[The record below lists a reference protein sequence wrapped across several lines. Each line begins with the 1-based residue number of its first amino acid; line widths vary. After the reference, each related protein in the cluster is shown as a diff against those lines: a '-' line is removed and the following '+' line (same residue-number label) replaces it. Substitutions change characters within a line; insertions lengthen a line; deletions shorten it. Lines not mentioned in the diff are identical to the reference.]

1 MGKKGHGKT
10 TGRGKLP
17 VKDGNNENSI
27 PRKLSRQK
35 RNEVNQI
42 VEKLLKASTSIQAL
56 PNASKEWETHLEIQK
71 LLEKVNQAESDM
83 KVTPSDRS
91 SHFEQFMSWMQQNGA
106 EVNGVKIAQFP
117 GFEYGLQAEKDF
129 EEGDLMIAVPRKLM
143 LTTETVKDSVL
154 GPLLRKDAMLQHMP
168 NVALSLLLLVEKF
181 SPNSFWK
188 PYISI
193 LPQEYT
199 TVLYFKTHELQEL
212 KGSPSLEPALKQ
224 CRNIARQY
232 AYFNKLFQTTSD
244 PASDLL
250 RDVFSYE
257 QYCWAVS
264 TVMTRQNFVP
274 SSDGNFMLNA
284 LIPFWDMANHINGK
298 LSTDFSVNQQRSE
311 CLACKPFRANEQVFI
326 FYGVRTNSELF
337 VNNGFV
343 FPGNEHDALPV
354 RLGVSRA
361 DPLQPIRAKLL
372 ARLGLP
378 TSGDFLLRNG
388 PDPVD
393 GRLLAFLRI
402 FSMGQEHLDH
412 WLEND
417 RSCDLVYIDCALE
430 TEVENRTW
438 TFLLAR
444 IKLLLSAY
452 PTTLQADLE
461 LLNGGSLTS
470 PCQRLAVQ
478 LRVTEKQILQGALE
492 YVEQRI
498 RP

>member
-1 MGKKGHGKT
+1 MGKKNHGKVC
-10 TGRGKLP
+10 GRGKLP
-17 VKDGNNENSI
+17 VKDSNLQNST

-42 VEKLLKASTSIQAL
+42 VEKLLKASTNIVSS
-56 PNASKEWETHLEIQK
+56 PNVSKEWETYLEIQK
-71 LLEKVNQAESDM
+71 LLEKVIQAESDM
-83 KVTPSDRS
+83 KVPLTDRS
-91 SHFEQFMSWMQQNGA
+91 SHLEQFMSWMRQHGA
-106 EVNGVKIAQFP
+106 EINGIKIGQFP
-117 GFEYGLQAEKDF
+117 AYEYGLQAEKDL
-129 EEGDLMIAVPRKLM
+129 EEGELMIAVPRKLM
-143 LTTETVKDSVL
+143 LTTETIADSVL

-181 SPNSFWK
+181 SPSSFWK
-188 PYISI
+188 PYLAI

-224 CRNIARQY
+224 CRSIARQY
-232 AYFNKLFQTTSD
+232 AYFNKLFQTSAD

-274 SSDGNFMLNA
+274 SSDGNSMLNA
-284 LIPFWDMANHINGK
+284 LIPLWDMANHINGK
-298 LSTDFSVNQQRSE
+298 LTTDFNVSQQRSE
-311 CLACKPFRANEQVFI
+311 CMAVRPFRAGEQVFI
-326 FYGVRTNSELF
+326 FYGPRTNSELL
-337 VNNGFV
+337 VHNGFV
-343 FPGNEHDALPV
+343 YPDNKHDALPI

-361 DPLQPIRAKLL
+361 DPLQPLRAKLL

-378 TSGDFLLRNG
+378 TTGDFLLKSG
-388 PDPVD
+388 TDPVD

-402 FSMGQEHLDH
+402 FSMGQEHLEH
-412 WLEND
+412 WLESE
-417 RSCDLVYIDCALE
+417 RASDLVYIDCALE
-430 TEVENRTW
+430 TEVETRTW
-438 TFLLAR
+438 TFLQTR

-452 PTTLQADLE
+452 PTTLEVDKE
-461 LLNGGSLTS
+461 LLTSTSVAS
-470 PCQRLAVQ
+470 PCQRLAIQ
-478 LRVTEKQILQGALE
+478 MRISEKLIFKRALE
-492 YVEQRI
+492 YVEQHV